1 MKPTT
6 IVWLSVLAA
15 AVLVDFTMIWV
26 CFEKNCLSKE
36 IFDFLK
42 LNILVLV
49 FCAGLKLAIEFYET
63 KKLNKNDKIL

>member
-6 IVWLSVLAA
+6 IVWLSILAA
-15 AVLVDFTMIWV
+15 AVLVDFTMICV

-49 FCAGLKLAIEFYET
+49 FCAGLTLAIEFYET